1 VAAVG
6 LASGIGEAVG
16 RTLAGESGG
25 YAAIDPA
32 TLFALGE
39 AGAWYDPSDLS
50 TVWQDVAGT
59 VPGAVGSPVG
69 RISDKSGNGLHM
81 TSPGLAA
88 TFPTL
93 RQDANGKRYIER
105 DGSDDYMES
114 AASLTLQEGFTIAY
128 AGQFAAGAGSGT
140 SAIAAL
146 SLNATNYLLCG
157 FRQDVGGA
165 RAAAR
170 ADSTAD
176 ALVTASGAS
185 GAFAAAV
192 NASVI
197 STLRASTI
205 TVSVNGGADASTA
218 LATDYGP
225 VAACKLRL
233 GTQAGVALTIATRCY
248 SLIAV
253 NRALTASEK
262 GGVVAYQRQ
271 KAGA

>member
-1 VAAVG
+1 MNVATSIAEPVARA
-6 LASGIGEAVG
+6 LSAE
-16 RTLAGESGG
+16 TGG
-25 YAAIDPA
+25 YAAINPA
-32 TLFALGE
+32 TLFAGGE
-39 AGAWYDPSDLS
+39 VGGWYDPSDLS

-69 RISDKSGNGLHM
+69 RISDKSGGGLHL

-88 TFPTL
+88 TFPVL
-93 RQDANGKRYIER
+93 RQSASGKYYLER
-105 DGSDDYMES
+105 DGVDDYMES

-146 SLNATNYLLCG
+146 SLNSTNYLLCG

-176 ALVTASGAS
+176 VLVTASGAS
-185 GAFAAAV
+185 GMFAAAV

-233 GTQAGVALTIATRCY
+233 GTQVGSALSIATRCY
-248 SLIAV
+248 GLIAV
-253 NRALTASEK
+253 NRALTDTEK
-262 GGVVAYQRQ
+262 QGVVAYLRQ